1 MPIKFS
7 QSFWQNCW
15 ASRQKVTSE
24 IKATILAAG
33 LGSRLL
39 PLTGRHVP
47 KPMFP
52 LGGKV
57 PIAEVWVR
65 NLVESGITN
74 ISMNLCVLK
83 DTIRSHFLDGS
94 KFGAKI
100 NYVEED
106 EPSGTLGGVC
116 KQGLGSNSK
125 KILPGDA
132 NLSMKEFNGS
142 TLIVP
147 SGDIVTNFGSE
158 QLEEM
163 YDIHKRAGAAFSIAL
178 APVPWEAR
186 GEFGTAIL
194 EKPESRKGMISKSG
208 RIKKFIE
215 KDPNSPSNLNNT
227 SIYMIEME
235 LIRFLDSLR
244 TEASLKIEE
253 PFYDFGKHVFP
264 AMSEEPGK
272 VSLPEKFVLWG
283 IQYDGLWFDVGRKR
297 DYLRVNESV
306 LDGELKIA
314 LPYEKF
320 PWGYL
325 GNHVDIDF
333 SKVDIEPPVII
344 GNNCII
350 RPGAKIGPYAVIGDG
365 WRLKENVH
373 IKHAVLWEHYPFF
386 TEHGKEISLDERK
399 GIDPHEVLPGVTIE
413 ESIIAG
419 GSIGE
424 DIFDKTVDILENGEF
439 EKLSLD
445 WVPDG
450 PRA

>member
-7 QSFWQNCW
+7 QSLRQNCW
-15 ASRQKVTSE
+15 AYRQEIAGE

-33 LGSRLL
+33 IGSRLS

-52 LGGKV
+52 LGGKA
-57 PIAEVWVR
+57 PITEVWVR

-83 DTIRSHFLDGS
+83 DTIRRHFQDGA
-94 KFGAKI
+94 KFGANI
-100 NYVEED
+100 TYVEED

-116 KQGLGSNSK
+116 KQGLGAKSK
-125 KILPGDA
+125 KILPSDA
-132 NLSMKEFNGS
+132 NLSMGEFHGS
-142 TLIVP
+142 TVIVP
-147 SGDIVTNFGSE
+147 GGDIVTNFGPE

-163 YDIHKRAGAAFSIAL
+163 YAIHKKVGAAFSIVL
-178 APVPWEAR
+178 APIPWGAR
-186 GEFGTAIL
+186 GEFGTAFL
-194 EKPESRKGMISKSG
+194 EKPENRKGMISKSG

-215 KDPNSPSNLNNT
+215 KDPNSPSNLNNA

-244 TEASLKIEE
+244 TEASLEIEE

-264 AMSEEPGK
+264 AMSEESGNI
-272 VSLPEKFVLWG
+272 SLPKKFILWG

-297 DYLRVNESV
+297 DYLRVNESI
-306 LDGELKIA
+306 LDGELKVV

-320 PWGYL
+320 SWGYL
-325 GNHVDIDF
+325 GAHVDIDF
-333 SKVDIEPPVII
+333 SRVDIEPPVVI

-365 WRLKENVH
+365 WAIKEDVR
-373 IKHAVLWEHYPFF
+373 IKHAVLWERYPFF
-386 TEHGKEISLDERK
+386 SEHGKEISSDERE
-399 GIDPHEVLPGVTIE
+399 GVDPHEVLPGVTIE

-424 DIFDKTVDILENGEF
+424 DIFEKTIDILENGEI
-439 EKLSLD
+439 EKLPLD